1 MSSFTENVLSS
12 DHKYVPAVDSITH
25 ESSFSSVPYDTFGG
39 NLGNSFISWKKSD
52 FQSRSRLS
60 VGDQVSGSQFV
71 GLHPEVLDFS
81 NAGSASDF
89 YVQPRLPINNCD
101 LENSAEVNLPKECQG
116 SSWCPASWGEQNLGS
131 TENKTGLDWDKSLQ
145 DLPSGVDSL
154 FPHSE
159 FEYTWRCRTESSRDD
174 LSPHGRDP
182 GSSRSDQGIVGGS
195 TSHAQQDHQIPQ
207 KRRGRK
213 FSATDSSPVD
223 VPVEAKARDES
234 SGINLAPGHGLSAD
248 DFDATTRLANEVAQM
263 GFVANSSLQSLPTSD
278 AAVLN
283 QVSSVLQMG
292 LSATEKSR
300 SLVQQ
305 TQPHIWPS
313 SSMPQEDPSYRVV
326 DPFIFNQKNN
336 LYHSHPATSDQF
348 TQHDTFMAFRS
359 KTAGFSKAQ
368 EGRRTNVFLNL
379 QGSFG
384 YENDVLDPGQQLA
397 SDGCTGGGGLNDDQ
411 LWYYEDPQGRIQGEF
426 SSTQMFSWL
435 LAGRYFTS
443 SLRIRRKCDDT
454 FSTLRKFSTFDS
466 QIFRFLDDYVQL
478 FGHVPFTGA
487 TRIPPIRGGIT
498 PQVLLLVRMQ
508 GQQAT
513 AGLPFICVDQ
523 QQQQH
528 KQSRP
533 FAGDGNCVSI
543 CLLQA
548 DSHTDAKMTVMDV
561 PGAFGKN
568 GLVCSNAAA
577 VSQALLLKQFTEA
590 ITSNPGA
597 AAMNFTSPLFSL
609 LSEWIAKTRLD
620 PSLTQGMNNSDFGS
634 PGMCGPWPPQQQPQ
648 QIPAQHPMGDVFSV
662 PDQAGGDL
670 LCGVPQ
676 VPEATHLVM
685 TSAASVPCDGSR
697 SPKADRHN
705 QTGGKNTEEALKH
718 ETVSQTKSK
727 DSSNIAMSNNSP
739 RQHLPLSSKPDP
751 ESSAGR
757 QPPRAVSQSGCSSC
771 SASSAGGGGGT
782 WSTES
787 LQFSSSSTGGRRLTS
802 TPEQP
807 QPAAP
812 VRPVKNCWAEKSATV
827 VAGARAGS
835 KASSTNKT
843 GKQSSSSPSTISSSN
858 GGSGGKSAA
867 NGSSTA
873 PSPIE
878 LTTQSSDEF
887 AVLSYFFFQGP
898 LDTES
903 GKKKT
908 KSCKQQ
914 QSSAQNGVKK
924 SGTTATT
931 SSKKTKSG
939 ASDNSALTEELTSLI
954 RWVRSALVGI
964 EPKEKFD
971 IPTFVELLTT
981 IDAPY
986 EVASCPLQ
994 STVPSLKWHCVHGT
1008 NDRRLLTTR
1017 VIWCENSHGVTP
1029 LFFVQ
1034 VESMIIAYLGNSS
1047 GSEQFVREF
1056 LDRRHTCWQLHRK
1069 QVEEMHN
1076 SSRSKKN
1083 HNSHQSASAPSSSE
1097 GGVCLTKAYSE
1108 PSDTQADSALC
1119 THLIRAGNEGWRVRN
1134 FEKTCLHLDFSD
1146 RHVYKMP
1153 SSAFSSCQSSPC

>member
-25 ESSFSSVPYDTFGG
+25 DSSASTSEFFKLYRSVPENGGASPSSPPNTAISESQNVNVQQKFQSDNNTVGNFEKYIDSEGGLKSIASESSFSSVPYDTFGG

-283 QVSSVLQMG
+283 QG

-359 KTAGFSKAQ
+359 KTAGFSKA
-368 EGRRTNVFLNL
+368 

-454 FSTLRKFSTFDS
+454 FSTLH
-466 QIFRFLDDYVQL
+466 DYVQL

-533 FAGDGNCVSI
+533 FAGDGNC
-543 CLLQA
+543 
-548 DSHTDAKMTVMDV
+548 VMDV

-878 LTTQSSDEF
+878 LTTQ
-887 AVLSYFFFQGP
+887 GP

-986 EVASCPLQ
+986 EV
-994 STVPSLKWHCVHGT
+994 
-1008 NDRRLLTTR
+1008 
-1017 VIWCENSHGVTP
+1017 
-1029 LFFVQ
+1029 
-1034 VESMIIAYLGNSS
+1034 ESMIIAYLGNSS

-1108 PSDTQADSALC
+1108 PSDTQADSAWQQIKPKNC
-1119 THLIRAGNEGWRVRN
+1119 SNRRSKKGGKHR
-1134 FEKTCLHLDFSD
+1134 S
-1146 RHVYKMP
+1146 
-1153 SSAFSSCQSSPC
+1153 